1 MKNKTFSAS
10 GWCALKG
17 LGYAIKTEKNYRY
30 YFLIILTFTVLNIIV
45 GVPYLAYIT
54 QWISVFGVFSA
65 ECTNTALE
73 HLIDMQTKEIKEEI
87 RIIKDVAAGAVVTW
101 GIAYFGGEFIW
112 IILTLLGVC

>member
-10 GWCALKG
+10 VWCALKG

-65 ECTNTALE
+65 ECTNTAFE